1 MFALL
6 ETGQLP
12 PRHPVAF
19 VFSLNAD
26 LVADP
31 ISSVVTRPGDLVFKG
46 QIHSQSAVTTKKKDC
61 VYTVTRLRGGL
72 VYLYGRS
79 DRAYVNK
86 T

>member
-1 MFALL
+1 MFALI

-12 PRHPVAF
+12 LRRPVAF
-19 VFSLNAD
+19 MFSLNAD

-46 QIHSQSAVTTKKKDC
+46 QIHSQSAVTTKKDS
-61 VYTVTRLRGGL
+61 VYTVTRLSGGL

-79 DRAYVNK
+79 DRPYVNK